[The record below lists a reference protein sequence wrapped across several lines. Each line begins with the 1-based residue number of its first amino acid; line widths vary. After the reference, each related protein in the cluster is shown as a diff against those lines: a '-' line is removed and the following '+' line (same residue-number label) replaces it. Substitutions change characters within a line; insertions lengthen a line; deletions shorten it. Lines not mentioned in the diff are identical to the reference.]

1 VAKTETV
8 LTPKEDVA
16 RYMAAAVDAALDG
29 VALLDLDARFLYVN
43 RAGRRLAGCEKPE
56 AMIGRPVTDFI
67 AEDDLHLSR
76 SHFERIFGEGGLI
89 AFELRARQKSGQLVP
104 LELTVSLLRGDDGE
118 PRAMLAFVRDATE
131 RKRAEESLRDSEAK
145 YRALF
150 ENLNDAAFLADA
162 ETGIILETNKQAESL
177 LGRTRDE
184 IVGMHQSELHPPGKA
199 EEYRRKFETHV
210 DAGRTVDFEAEV
222 ARKDGSI
229 VPVTIS
235 SAITEVAGRRVNLSL
250 FQDVTERKRVEEAL
264 LESREKLSAI
274 IENAGIGI
282 ALISPQ
288 MEILELN
295 RTMREWFPLI
305 DPTTKPICYRAYNYP
320 PREAPCT
327 YCPVVKTLQDR
338 QVHEAVTETPAGST
352 ICSYRIVS
360 TAVTDAAGRVVGAIQ
375 LLDNITDRTKSEERL
390 RAANDY
396 KARILETS
404 MDGFLVL
411 GTDGIVREVNNAV
424 CEMTGCSREE
434 LLRMNIGELVVGR
447 SLEETRRHVEEVTR
461 KGGDRFEVKSRRK
474 DGQIVDLEI
483 SARAVERSGERQ
495 LVAFTRDITRRK
507 RAEQAL
513 QESERKFRTLL
524 ENLPQKIFY
533 KDRQSIYVSC
543 NENYARD
550 LEISPGEIA
559 GKTDYDFYPEDF
571 AEKYRA
577 DDKRVMDSG
586 TAEHIDEEYIEHGE
600 RRWVHTVKTAVR
612 DERGEV
618 AGVLGIFWD
627 ITEQRKAQQAQR
639 DKNSELQS
647 FVYTVSH
654 DLRGPLVSVDGFA
667 KLLADEYSE
676 RLDAQGQHYLERLQ
690 ANASR
695 MDSLLTDLL
704 ELSRVGRTDEPRQA
718 VEVRQVVADAL
729 DSLAAIIRESGA
741 QVKVADDLPTV
752 SYSRTRLFQVFANL
766 ISNAIR
772 FSRPGEIPQV
782 EIGWLPQIRS
792 HVFFVKDNGIG
803 IEEGDGHKV
812 FEIFSRL
819 KQKDV
824 EGTGIGLAI
833 VKRIVENHGGEV
845 GVDSVPGQGSTFW
858 FTVLQQDST

>member
-8 LTPKEDVA
+8 LTPKENTA

-29 VALLDLDARFLYVN
+29 VALLDLDGRFLYVN

-56 AMIGRPVTDFI
+56 EMIGRPVTDFI
-67 AEDDLHLSR
+67 AEDDRHLSAL
-76 SHFERIFGEGGLI
+76 HFESIFSQGGLT

-131 RKRAEESLRDSEAK
+131 RKRAE
-145 YRALF
+145 
-150 ENLNDAAFLADA
+150 
-162 ETGIILETNKQAESL
+162 Q
-177 LGRTRDE
+177 
-184 IVGMHQSELHPPGKA
+184 
-199 EEYRRKFETHV
+199 
-210 DAGRTVDFEAEV
+210 
-222 ARKDGSI
+222 
-229 VPVTIS
+229 
-235 SAITEVAGRRVNLSL
+235 
-250 FQDVTERKRVEEAL
+250 AL

-274 IENAGIGI
+274 IENVGIGI

-295 RTMREWFPLI
+295 RTIREWFPDV
-305 DPTTKPICYRAYNYP
+305 DPAKKPICYRAYNNP
-320 PREAPCT
+320 PRDDPCS
-327 YCPVVKTLQDR
+327 YCPTIKTLQDG
-338 QVHEAVTETPAGST
+338 QVHEAITETPVGDT
-352 ICSYRIVS
+352 TRNYRIVA
-360 TAVTDAAGRVVGAIQ
+360 TPIRDATGEIVAAIEMVEDVTDRVQA
-375 LLDNITDRTKSEERL
+375 EERL
-390 RAANDY
+390 RAAHDY
-396 KARILETS
+396 RARILETS
-404 MDGFLVL
+404 MDGFCVL
-411 GTDGIVREVNNAV
+411 GTDGSVREVNNAV
-424 CEMTGCSREE
+424 CEMIGCSREE
-434 LLRMNIGELVVGR
+434 LLQMNIGELVVGR
-447 SLEETRRHVEEVTR
+447 SLEETRRHVKEVTR
-461 KGGDRFEVKSRRK
+461 KGGDRFEVKCRRK

-483 SARAVERSGERQ
+483 SAGTVERSGEWQ
-495 LVAFTRDITRRK
+495 LVAFARDITERK

-533 KDRQSIYVSC
+533 KDRQSVYVSC

-550 LEISPGEIA
+550 LSISVGEIA

-612 DERGEV
+612 DERSNIV
-618 AGVLGIFWD
+618 GVLGIFWD
-627 ITEQRKAQQAQR
+627 ITEQRKAQEALQA
-639 DKNSELQS
+639 KNSELQS

-690 ANASR
+690 ANVSR
-695 MDSLLTDLL
+695 MDSMLSDLL

-729 DSLAAIIRESGA
+729 DSLAAVIRESGA

-752 SYSRTRLFQVFANL
+752 WYSRTRLFQVFSNL

-772 FSRPGEIPQV
+772 FSRPGEVPQV
-782 EIGWLPQIRS
+782 EIGWLPQVRS
-792 HVFFVKDNGIG
+792 YVFFVKDNGIG
-803 IEEGDGHKV
+803 IAEGDGPKV